1 MMISIGGGIFVEVE
15 FLRYVS
21 NILYEF
27 DYIRTE
33 LYLAIHGRVEVGL
46 LKPDLIN
53 MKRRTAIVIMAT

>member
-27 DYIRTE
+27 DYIRTLSCIWE
-33 LYLAIHGRVEVGL
+33 YRVELESDFYNLVS
-46 LKPDLIN
+46 
-53 MKRRTAIVIMAT
+53 